1 MDQVI
6 ARPHGVT
13 VFGSGLARTEPDR
26 ALLELEVSRTEL
38 EPENAL
44 DATRETVRAVRRAL
58 TRSMIDTSQIETSRV
73 DVHEAYEHHPV
84 TKKVGYTASITLR
97 VRVHD
102 VELVE
107 PVLIA
112 VVAAGAGRIFSVIYE
127 TSRLPELRRETR
139 SAAIFAARAKAQ
151 LYCEAAS
158 CRAGAVTHIEDLDPS
173 RFQMATGRGSYERP
187 RVPDAGDDGSFG
199 SGSLTA
205 VAAVMVSYALL
216 PGAMSTV
223 TNPTREGS

>member
-13 VFGSGLARTEPDR
+13 VFGSGLTRTEPDR
-26 ALLELEVSRTEL
+26 ALIELEVRRTEL
-38 EPENAL
+38 EPGNAL
-44 DATRETVRAVRRAL
+44 DATRESVKAVREAL
-58 TRSMIDTSQIETSRV
+58 TRSMIDTRQIETSRV
-73 DVHEAYEHHPV
+73 GVYEDWEHHPV
-84 TKKVGYTASITLR
+84 KKMLGYAASVTLR

-112 VVAAGAGRIFSVIYE
+112 VVAAGASRIFSVVYE

-139 SAAIFAARAKAQ
+139 SAAIFAARAKAE
-151 LYCEAAS
+151 LYCEAAG

-173 RFQMATGRGSYERP
+173 RFPVATSRDSYERP
-187 RVPDAGDDGSFG
+187 RASDAEDDGSFG
-199 SGSLTA
+199 SGSLTV

-216 PGAMSTV
+216 SE
-223 TNPTREGS
+223 R